1 MIWMIIAHM
10 MDDMYQADAF
20 GNLLVRETDFRPRA
34 IGPLIDRAL
43 DVMPVVV
50 ITGARQTGKST
61 LVRNL
66 PALSGHT
73 YISLDDLQAL
83 ADAREEPHEFL
94 RRYPRIILDEVQRE
108 PALLLA
114 IKQLVDEEDHRSP
127 GRFVLTGSANLLLM
141 EQVSESLAG
150 RAVYLDLHPLT
161 RRERMGLGTVG
172 TWGDL
177 LERGPDRWVDDL
189 AQRESEDDDWV
200 EAASTG
206 GFPVPSLLLRRGEDR
221 RIWFQG
227 YVQTYLERDLQQLSS
242 VDRLIEFRDLMRAAA
257 HRLGGVMNQ
266 TEIGRDLG
274 LPRTTVHRYL
284 SLLQTS
290 CLIHRLPPYSRS
302 RSKRLVKS
310 PKLYWADT
318 GLAVFLRGE
327 AGQGQVLENLILND
341 LMTWRG
347 TCLPTPELMFWR
359 TSTGQEVD
367 FVIESEDR
375 LLAVEVKSSSRVGT
389 EDVRH
394 LRAFAEENADRFHGG
409 LLLYD
414 GDRVF
419 RIAENV
425 VAAPWWSVL

>member
-1 MIWMIIAHM
+1 M
-10 MDDMYQADAF
+10 MDDMYSRDPF

-34 IGPLIDRAL
+34 IGPRIERAL
-43 DVMPVVV
+43 NVMPVVV

-66 PALSGHT
+66 PALSEHS

-83 ADAREEPHEFL
+83 ADARDEPHDFL
-94 RRYPRIILDEVQRE
+94 QRHPRIILDEVQRE
-108 PALLLA
+108 PSLLLA
-114 IKQLVDEEDHRSP
+114 IKQLVDAEDHRSA

-150 RAVYLDLHPLT
+150 RAVYLDLYPMT
-161 RRERMGLGTVG
+161 RRERMGQGTVG
-172 TWGDL
+172 AWGDL
-177 LERGPDRWVDDL
+177 VERGPDHWVEDL
-189 AQRESEDDDWV
+189 AERESEDADWV

-206 GFPVPSLLLRRGEDR
+206 GFPVPSLLLKSGEDR

-242 VDRLIEFRDLMRAAA
+242 VDRLVEFRDLMRAAA
-257 HRLGGVMNQ
+257 HRLGGILNQ
-266 TEIGRDLG
+266 ADLGRDLG

-284 SLLQTS
+284 SLLETS
-290 CLIHRLPPYSRS
+290 CLIHRLPAYTRS

-310 PKLYWADT
+310 SKLYWSDT

-327 AGQGQVLENLILND
+327 AGQGQVLENLVLND
-341 LMTWRG
+341 LLAWRG
-347 TCLPTPELMFWR
+347 TCLPEPEIMYWR

-367 FVIESEDR
+367 FVVESEDR
-375 LLAVEVKSSSRVGT
+375 LLAIEVRSSSRVGT

-394 LRAFAEENADRFHGG
+394 LKTFSKENAGRFHGG

-414 GDRVF
+414 GDRVL
-419 RIAENV
+419 RIAEDV